1 MANPTLSEKTFI
13 KAAQDG
19 TYSAPMTV
27 QGTVN
32 KIIIM
37 GALVVVTAA
46 VSWFLI
52 ASNPS
57 KLAMPVMIGSMIAGL
72 ILSIVLAFKTHL
84 APTLAPIYAVVEG
97 VFVGAITL
105 VFEAM
110 YPGIA
115 TSAVLLTFA
124 VLAAMVG
131 LYKAGVIRATPKFR
145 RIIFAATAGIAL
157 FYMMSWIMRM
167 FGIQMP
173 LLYDNGLFGI
183 GFSLFVVGLAAFNLV
198 IDLDNIEQGA
208 AYGAPKYMEWYC
220 AFSMIV
226 TIVWLYIEILRL
238 LSKISS
244 RD

>member
-13 KAAQDG
+13 KVAQEG
-19 TYSAPMTV
+19 TYTSPMTV

-46 VSWFLI
+46 VTWFTI
-52 ASNPS
+52 ATNFS
-57 KLAMPVMIGSMIAGL
+57 LAMPAMIGSMITGL
-72 ILSIVLAFKTHL
+72 ILSIVLAFKNHL
-84 APTLAPIYAVVEG
+84 APTLAPIYAIVEG
-97 VFVGAITL
+97 VFVGSITL

-124 VLAAMVG
+124 VLAAMIG

-145 RIIFAATAGIAL
+145 RMIFAATAGIAI
-157 FYMMSWIMRM
+157 FYMVSFVARM
-167 FGIQMP
+167 FGFQMP
-173 LLYDNGLFGI
+173 LIYNNGLFGI
-183 GFSLFVVGLAAFNLV
+183 GFSLFVVGLAAFNLI
-198 IDLDNIEQGA
+198 IDLDNIEQGVE
-208 AYGAPKYMEWYC
+208 YGAPKYMEWYC